1 MSRKAFHL
9 LLKKYLAGT
18 CSPQEREL
26 IDQWY
31 ELLDEEG
38 LLTREENDL
47 SVIEDKIWQK
57 IQDNIAIQPTAV
69 QPKKKKHFALPAIY
83 KWVAAALI
91 IIIAGAAYYM
101 AAYTPHKALSSSI
114 THLPQSS
121 NFYTK
126 KNNTATVMP
135 VVLTD
140 SSVVQLQP
148 GTTISYP
155 RQFASGKRE
164 VYLEGTALFKVT
176 KNPARPFL
184 VYTGTIVTQV
194 LGTSFTVKKID
205 DHFEVA
211 VLTGKVA
218 VYEEGN
224 KQLHNKGGV
233 VIAPNEKVTY
243 YSENHHFITSLVDN
257 PVVVAKGDDSV
268 ALNEPFSFDETPVL
282 HIIQQLEETYAVQ
295 IITENEK
302 INRCLF
308 SGNISGQSLY
318 SMLDIICQAIGA
330 NYEIRGT
337 SIILTG
343 NGCD

>member
-9 LLKKYLAGT
+9 LLKRYLDGT

-31 ELLDEEG
+31 ELLDDESLAAKQTE
-38 LLTREENDL
+38 DL
-47 SVIEDKIWQK
+47 SIIEDRIWQK
-57 IQDNIAIQPTAV
+57 IQAKTAIASPVIQS
-69 QPKKKKHFALPAIY
+69 QKNKWFSFAAAY
-83 KWVAAALI
+83 KWMAAALLVI
-91 IIIAGAAYYM
+91 MAGAAFYSM
-101 AAYTPHKALSSSI
+101 VNQQQKTPNLPVA
-114 THLPQSS
+114 HLQQQN

-126 KNNTATVMP
+126 TNNTTVVMP

-140 SSVVQLQP
+140 SSVVELQP
-148 GTTISYP
+148 GASLYYP
-155 RQFASGKRE
+155 RQFAADRRE
-164 VYLEGTALFKVT
+164 VYLEGAAYFKVA
-176 KNPARPFL
+176 KNPVRPFL

-194 LGTSFTVKKID
+194 LGTSFTVKKIGN
-205 DHFEVA
+205 HFEVA

-218 VYEEGN
+218 VYEEGS

-233 VIAPNEKVTY
+233 VITPNEKVTY
-243 YSENHHFITSLVDN
+243 YADNHHFITALVDN
-257 PVVVAKGDDSV
+257 PVMVGRDEAVAIG
-268 ALNEPFSFDETPVL
+268 EPFSFDETPVAA
-282 HIIQQLEETYAVQ
+282 IIQKLEESYNVQ

-302 INRCLF
+302 INHCLF
-308 SGNISGQSLY
+308 SGDISGQPLFG
-318 SMLDIICQAIGA
+318 MLDIICQAIGA